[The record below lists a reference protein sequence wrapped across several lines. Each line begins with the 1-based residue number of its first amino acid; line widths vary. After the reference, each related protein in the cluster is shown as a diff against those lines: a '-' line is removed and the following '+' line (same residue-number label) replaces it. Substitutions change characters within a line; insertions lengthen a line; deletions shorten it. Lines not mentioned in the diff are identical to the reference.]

1 MVHALLEA
9 HRVLKPGGLL
19 LDLRPA
25 AMHRRVGIIENGEYK
40 LLWRMRE
47 GFDDD
52 HAADRAVAD
61 VIQRGLFK
69 QISRTRFPC
78 FRTMDNIGE
87 FREWLVDFI
96 ERNGHESHDWLD
108 RRLEKKLAASPPK
121 TKIVVSAPLV
131 LRVLKRL

>member
-9 HRVLKPGGLL
+9 HRVLKHGGLL

-25 AMHRRVGIIENGEYK
+25 IMHRRVGIVENGEYK

-52 HAADRAVAD
+52 HAADRAVDD
-61 VIQRGLFK
+61 VIERGLFN
-69 QISRTRFPC
+69 QTGRTSFPC
-78 FRTMDNIGE
+78 FRVMDNIGE
-87 FREWLVDFI
+87 FREWLLDFV
-96 ERNGHESHDWLD
+96 ERNKHESHDWLD

-121 TKIVVSAPLV
+121 TKIAVRAPLV
-131 LRVLKRL
+131 LRVLGKK

>member
-19 LDLRPA
+19 VDLRPV
-25 AMHRRVGIIENGEYK
+25 AMHRRVGIIEGGEYK

-52 HAADRAVAD
+52 HAADRAVD
-61 VIQRGLFK
+61 EVIKRGLFK
-69 QISRTRFPC
+69 QTGRTRFPC
-78 FRTMDNIGE
+78 FRTMDRIGE
-87 FREWLVDFI
+87 FREWLVDFV
-96 ERNGHESHDWLD
+96 ERNGHEPHDWLD
-108 RRLEKKLAASPPK
+108 RRLEKKLAALPPK

-131 LRVLKRL
+131 LRVLTKP